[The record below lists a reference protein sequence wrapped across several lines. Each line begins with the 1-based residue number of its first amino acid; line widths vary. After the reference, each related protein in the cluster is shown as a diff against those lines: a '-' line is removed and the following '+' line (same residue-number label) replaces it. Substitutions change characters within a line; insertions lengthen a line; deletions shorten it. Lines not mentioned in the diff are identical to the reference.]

1 MGTRT
6 GKPVGRPK
14 GSANKAS
21 VARAEEVEAS
31 GLTPLD
37 FMLGAMRDEEQ
48 PINIRLD
55 AAKAAAQYVHPKLSA
70 VEVKAEVSTKSNDDA
85 RTVRAGLLLVAPDT
99 GTSSDPGGAQ

>member
-70 VEVKAEVSTKSNDDA
+70 VTVKGDEENPLHSISTITNDPIEAA
-85 RTVRAGLLLVAPDT
+85 RIYQQVMSGEK
-99 GTSSDPGGAQ
+99 

>member
-6 GKPVGRPK
+6 GKPKGRPK

-31 GLTPLD
+31 GLTPLE
-37 FMLGAMRDEEQ
+37 FMLDAMRDVGQ

-70 VEVKAEVSTKSNDDA
+70 VTLKGDPDSPLQSVEMTRKEFEEAARELLSEV
-85 RTVRAGLLLVAPDT
+85 
-99 GTSSDPGGAQ
+99 